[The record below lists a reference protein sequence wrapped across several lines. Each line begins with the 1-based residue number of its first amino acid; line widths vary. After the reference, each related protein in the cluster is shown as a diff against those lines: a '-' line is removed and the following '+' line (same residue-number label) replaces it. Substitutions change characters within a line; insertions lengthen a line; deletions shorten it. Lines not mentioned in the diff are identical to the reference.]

1 VRSPVLARVAPLLLV
16 LPLATCALQRNI
28 ASAPPS
34 GTVGGTAPA
43 VAGTTLDDA
52 RLAVAFRGAK
62 TLLVFW
68 ASWCGPCRHEQ
79 PWLTRMALDLAPQ
92 GVQFIGVDFLDHDKA
107 SAKAFEEEFKVPYP
121 SLYDD
126 PGKVAAAYEVDAPPE
141 IVLVDSRGIIV
152 GRIPGETSADR
163 VSRLIQAKLL

>member
-1 VRSPVLARVAPLLLV
+1 VRSPVLARAALLLLA
-16 LPLATCALQRNI
+16 LPLAACALQRDV

-52 RLAVAFRGAK
+52 RLAVDFRGSR
-62 TLLVFW
+62 TVLVFW

-79 PWLTRMALDLAPQ
+79 PWLTRMALDLAPR
-92 GVQFIGVDFLDHDKA
+92 GVRFIGVDFLDHDKA
-107 SAKAFEEEFKVPYP
+107 SAKAFEEEFKVPYW

-126 PGKVAAAYEVDAPPE
+126 PGKIAAAYEVDAPPE
-141 IVLVDSRGIIV
+141 IVLIDGRGIIV

-163 VSRLIQAKLL
+163 VGRLIQAKLL